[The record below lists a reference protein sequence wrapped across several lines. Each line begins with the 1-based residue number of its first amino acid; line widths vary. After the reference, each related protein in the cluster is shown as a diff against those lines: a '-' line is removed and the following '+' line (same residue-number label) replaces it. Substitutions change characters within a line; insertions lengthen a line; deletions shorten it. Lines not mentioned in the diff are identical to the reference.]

1 MKYEDGNIIEESDLV
16 AIYSRRLVKD
26 KNYELWQHPYTQG
39 DILENGFDLQL
50 VYFNKDGSV
59 ESYHVSDKEYR
70 FKDLI
75 HLGKLQLIYH
85 DVTLQFDEHVHLVQ
99 DIWSDEPD
107 KYFKKILKEKERK

>member
-1 MKYEDGNIIEESDLV
+1 MKYEDGSIVEELDLI

-26 KNYELWQHPYTQG
+26 KNYEIWQHPYIKDG
-39 DILENGFDLQL
+39 ILEDGFDLQL
-50 VYFNKDGSV
+50 VYFNKDDSV
-59 ESYHVSDKEYR
+59 DSYHVSDKEYR

-85 DVTLQFDEHVHLVQ
+85 DVTLQFNEHTHLVK

-107 KYFKKILKEKERK
+107 KYIKEILKEKESK